1 MSISLNPELHKI
13 NRLSQKLLF
22 EQILSKKIKKRSV
35 VFQNQYSKFSFI
47 DNFNFFK
54 KKIIFLSGTEI
65 SKKLF
70 FDFIV
75 VDLNNF
81 IFKKNS
87 IDFFFLNLT
96 GINFDLYE
104 NILQNVKYTLNSGGI
119 VTFLYS
125 NDMHTHGTNDECL
138 SFEQW
143 SEDFFSHKLNTIGFN
158 NQVIELERADK
169 YEFVICH
176 CWSTIEENDFK
187 PIVFK

>member
-47 DNFNFFK
+47 DYFNFFK

-87 IDFFFLNLT
+87 IYFFFLNLT

-143 SEDFFSHKLNTIGFN
+143 SEDFFSHKLRVMGFE
-158 NQVIELERADK
+158 NQVIELERVDK

-176 CWSTIEENDFK
+176 CWSSLEKNDYK
-187 PIVFK
+187 PVVFK